1 MARTDDFFNPFMVIE
16 DFPERPPIDEW
27 KPESDDD
34 RVFYTTKG
42 AILMD
47 VSSFYHL
54 EERNPD
60 LDAFYLDSKRAYN
73 GEMVREHIADYLN
86 YFEKFY
92 DFDHEL
98 PSIYASIKYM
108 IDYEP
113 SYGKDALFY
122 DISRY
127 FINRLSPIFIKL
139 NKMNEDCYCLQ
150 LTYRNKKNPVLQ
162 YRNRHAKLLMLISVL
177 MGMIIIPV
185 CHFMKVRKIKKPNE
199 FLMEIFDRLLQID
212 PDIDIY
218 SKLMETASSS
228 VHQSEQKNQDIFN
241 KQDIR
246 GLNSTIHSQNS
257 VINILINIIPKYKYS
272 ENIINLNFRSILNN
286 TGLNMS
292 PIWKQFQMKTLLI
305 AGSSRILLHYNR
317 VISPM
322 SEKEL
327 VTDVNVLKS
336 KSGRSSNLS
345 RLNQQLSTR
354 AAGGERQLEFC
365 KLFVL
370 FDLFYICK

>member
-1 MARTDDFFNPFMVIE
+1 MAQSKLYNPFEFV
-16 DFPERPPIDEW
+16 DYGERPHVDSWEPKEED
-27 KPESDDD
+27 K
-34 RVFYTTKG
+34 VFFTTKD

-54 EERNPD
+54 PERNPD
-60 LDAFYLDSKRAYN
+60 LDTFNLSSKRAYN
-73 GEMVREHIADYLN
+73 GDTVKNHVAHYLN

-98 PSIYASIKYM
+98 PAILASMKYL

-113 SYGKDALFY
+113 SYGKDALFF

-127 FINRLSPIFIKL
+127 FINRESPIFIKL
-139 NKMNEDCYCLQ
+139 CRMNEDCYCLH

-199 FLMEIFDRLLQID
+199 FLMEIFDRLLTID
-212 PDIDIY
+212 PDIDIF

-228 VHQSEQKNQDIFN
+228 VRQSEQKNQDIFN

-257 VINILINIIPKYKYS
+257 VINILINIIPKYRYS

-286 TGLNMS
+286 TG
-292 PIWKQFQMKTLLI
+292 
-305 AGSSRILLHYNR
+305 
-317 VISPM
+317 
-322 SEKEL
+322 
-327 VTDVNVLKS
+327 
-336 KSGRSSNLS
+336 
-345 RLNQQLSTR
+345 
-354 AAGGERQLEFC
+354 
-365 KLFVL
+365 
-370 FDLFYICK
+370 

>member
-1 MARTDDFFNPFMVIE
+1 MAQSKLYNPFITV
-16 DFPERPPIDEW
+16 DKGERPHVDEW
-27 KPESDDD
+27 EPKEEDK
-34 RVFYTTKG
+34 VFFTTKD

-54 EERNPD
+54 PERNPD
-60 LDAFYLDSKRAYN
+60 LDTFNLSSKRAYN
-73 GEMVREHIADYLN
+73 GDTVKNHVAHYLN
-86 YFEKFY
+86 YFEKYY
-92 DFDHEL
+92 DYDHEL
-98 PSIYASIKYM
+98 PAILASIKYL

-113 SYGKDALFY
+113 SYGKDALFF

-127 FINRLSPIFIKL
+127 FINRESPIFIKL
-139 NKMNEDCYCLQ
+139 CKMNEDCYCLH

-199 FLMEIFDRLLQID
+199 FLMEIFDRLLTID
-212 PDIDIY
+212 PDIDIF

-228 VHQSEQKNQDIFN
+228 VRQSEQKNQDIFN

-257 VINILINIIPKYKYS
+257 VINILINIIPKYRYS

-286 TGLNMS
+286 TG
-292 PIWKQFQMKTLLI
+292 
-305 AGSSRILLHYNR
+305 
-317 VISPM
+317 
-322 SEKEL
+322 
-327 VTDVNVLKS
+327 
-336 KSGRSSNLS
+336 
-345 RLNQQLSTR
+345 
-354 AAGGERQLEFC
+354 
-365 KLFVL
+365 
-370 FDLFYICK
+370 